1 MSVTEADS
9 SVVSYDYD
17 DIYQLTGEMISD
29 NYSYHR
35 LRNSF
40 SVKSLFV

>member
-17 DIYQLTGEMISD
+17 DIYQLTGLS
-29 NYSYHR
+29 
-35 LRNSF
+35 NSF
-40 SVKSLFV
+40 SVNSLFV